1 MSAPGKMLPLLD
13 PPAGGWERLRARR
26 DSPVATGR
34 IPWLPLVSGGLA
46 ATVLAAFFVVGRDE
60 VRMPFNGARLMG
72 ERSQGV
78 GLQMLDNQR
87 TTAVPSGDPNV
98 RFYWV
103 EPSEPSS
110 PD

>member
-1 MSAPGKMLPLLD
+1 MQFD
-13 PPAGGWERLRARR
+13 
-26 DSPVATGR
+26 
-34 IPWLPLVSGGLA
+34 
-46 ATVLAAFFVVGRDE
+46 
-60 VRMPFNGARLMG
+60 GARLMG

-103 EPSEPSS
+103 EPDSAPSA
-110 PD
+110 D